1 MFTGIITAVSPI
13 LSLTPNKENRIAR
26 IQTPKAWKLKL
37 GQSVAIDGVC
47 STISKV
53 GKTYFEVVWMPETL
67 ENTIA
72 AAYAKGAKVN
82 LERPL
87 TLKDFVD
94 GHLVQG
100 HVDSKSAVTN
110 VLKNTEGTRISGTVP
125 RDLQKFIAKKGSV
138 AVNGVS
144 LTVTDMR
151 ENIFT
156 VALIPYTLKH
166 TNLGRLQPGDLINIE
181 VDLVARYIHTHAEKK

>member
-13 LSLTPNKENRIAR
+13 LSVTPNKENLTAR
-26 IQTPKAWKLKL
+26 IQKPKLWKLKL

-47 STISKV
+47 STVTKL
-53 GKTYFEVVWMPETL
+53 GTTYFEIVWMPETI
-67 ENTIA
+67 ENTIVA
-72 AAYAKGAKVN
+72 TYRKGSKVN

-94 GHLVQG
+94 GHLIQG

-110 VLKNTEGTRISGTVP
+110 ISENEKGTRVSLTLP
-125 RDLQKFIAKKGSV
+125 RDLQKFVVKKGSLTI
-138 AVNGVS
+138 NGVS
-144 LTVTDMR
+144 LTVADAR
-151 ENIFT
+151 ENIAT

-166 TNLGRLQPGDLINIE
+166 TNLGLLKLGDTVNIE
-181 VDLVARYIHTHAEKK
+181 VDLVARYIHTHANEK